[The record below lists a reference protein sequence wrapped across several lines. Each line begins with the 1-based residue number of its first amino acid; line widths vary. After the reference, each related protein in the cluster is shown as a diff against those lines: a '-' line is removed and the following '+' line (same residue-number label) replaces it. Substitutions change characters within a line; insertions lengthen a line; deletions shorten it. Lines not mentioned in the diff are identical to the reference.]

1 MRLSDLIGDFD
12 DDERLGDNLDVMVFL
27 RSIIEELSCLTERRF
42 KDWFMWSDSPDDTV
56 IPLATCDSIPTVL

>member
-1 MRLSDLIGDFD
+1 MRLSDLIGDF

-42 KDWFMWSDSPDDTV
+42 KD
-56 IPLATCDSIPTVL
+56 